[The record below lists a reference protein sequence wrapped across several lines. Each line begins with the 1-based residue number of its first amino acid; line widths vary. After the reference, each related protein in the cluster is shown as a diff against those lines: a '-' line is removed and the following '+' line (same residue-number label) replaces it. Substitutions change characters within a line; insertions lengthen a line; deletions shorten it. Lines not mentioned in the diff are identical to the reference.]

1 MGEGWHSQPRHMKLL
16 VWLIID
22 RCSRPISITFRNY
35 LSLLSSMKFMCRLW
49 NLCACRKGKNERL
62 SLRKELL
69 FIKQILLINICWFL
83 IWASEDGWN
92 ILSMELSIE
101 QGSVEVKTTMN
112 TGIKTRR
119 CILGGKLIK
128 KVNCNKELLLD
139 LILTLEL
146 SHDP

>member
-1 MGEGWHSQPRHMKLL
+1 
-16 VWLIID
+16 
-22 RCSRPISITFRNY
+22 
-35 LSLLSSMKFMCRLW
+35 
-49 NLCACRKGKNERL
+49 
-62 SLRKELL
+62 
-69 FIKQILLINICWFL
+69 
-83 IWASEDGWN
+83 
-92 ILSMELSIE
+92 MELSIE

-146 SHDP
+146 SHDPSNIMYVCMHVHSYTISKHTLIWKTDCP